1 MALGISASG
10 ALSRRRKEDYTPS
23 TIAPNRLL
31 MGRFM
36 VAAGNGSTATGDW
49 YSNVTDARASRS
61 RTSFVGWHHREQ
73 AW

>member
-23 TIAPNRLL
+23 TIAPNRLFI
-31 MGRFM
+31 GGFV
-36 VAAGNGSTATGDW
+36 VAAGNKWTTAGDW

-61 RTSFVGWHHREQ
+61 SASFIGWHHREQ
-73 AW
+73 AR